1 MVSCK
6 VKYSLA
12 MVMHRFVW
20 SGNGVVSFSDVMYS
34 NGGVTYG
41 IVEQWLCE
49 VP

>member
-1 MVSCK
+1 MVRFSRVEYGW

-34 NGGVTYG
+34 NGNVSFHM
-41 IVEQWLCE
+41 V
-49 VP
+49 